1 LINSKKLPEH
11 WLPSEA
17 SMGSFILWCSIYA
30 GTATYLLQHFSGA
43 ASACPIWIPAGIGLG
58 FLLIYGWR
66 YWPVIFIGA
75 ILGEIGG
82 GHTLLMSVCLAT
94 GALFA
99 NIVAYAMLKIARF
112 NRELLTLR
120 DFILLVVISAFAAIV
135 STSINIEFLK
145 MGEILVGDAYEVYT
159 KWYTGD
165 FFGMAFFTPVLLI
178 LRQPFFSKWSIQKK
192 TSFGLALL
200 AMLILGQIIFFGW
213 FADVVGNI
221 SNRANLLIFAMILF
235 GFYFGRS
242 GVVIL
247 FAVVLLQATLSTI
260 YGNGFFGPEMYGM
273 PGSMYI
279 WSYLAVMV
287 SSGLIVSLVI
297 KRLNTKNQLLQEA
310 ADAVIKTEG
319 YFKEMVNKTPIL
331 IAAFDS
337 SLIKLDFINPYFT
350 DVLGYSKTDLIEND
364 NFWTMTFPNL
374 TSNKI
379 DLKQIWKSPNQTQ
392 DYSDVN
398 FLVESDVVCKD
409 GALKTIA
416 WGYFV
421 TQKNIVIYGQDI
433 TDQKNSK
440 KLLSVTSAVYK
451 TMGEAV
457 VIQDADNCILV
468 VNEAFCRLTNYSEA
482 ELIGQSFYNFFA
494 FPKLE
499 NSIFPEISTLLE
511 NLGRW
516 EGEVAVI
523 AKDGIQIPRFIS
535 LHSSPGDSGG
545 SPQIIAL
552 VSEVTNFRKA
562 QELIFQQANYDSLTL
577 LPNRRLLIDLLSKS
591 IQEARIKKQITAVIY
606 LDIDHFKNFND
617 SRGHDFGDELL
628 IAFSIRLKE
637 VIRDC
642 DVVARMGGDEFVIFL
657 NNLDGVESIDPIVK
671 SISISLT
678 EPVNV
683 NGSSIYTTSSLGIS
697 VFPDHADNPK
707 SLLLAADQAMY
718 TAKSLGRNNYQF
730 FSSMLKETASYR
742 AGMLT
747 ELRFALESNQ
757 FELYYQPIFNLETN
771 TIAHA
776 EALLRWRRKNGE
788 LVLPSNFINESE
800 ESGLIIE
807 LGDWVMKE
815 VIAFMSSIKPKP
827 GFSMAINVSALQLSS
842 AQHSA
847 LHWLDLMKSSGLS
860 PKLFTF
866 EITERIMLVKSERVL
881 GKIAL
886 LQAEGCKFSIDDFGV
901 GYSSL
906 GIIKNF
912 NFDYIKI
919 DGSFINKIGQKGPDS
934 YMVSAIIAMAQAL
947 NLKTIAESVETAEQS
962 TIVKKMGCT
971 YAQGY
976 YYAEPMPEHQF
987 RQLLG

>member
-1 LINSKKLPEH
+1 LINHKKLPEH
-11 WLPSEA
+11 WWPSKA
-17 SMGSFILWCSIYA
+17 KMGTFILWCAIYA
-30 GTATYLLQHFSGA
+30 GTATFLLKHFSGA
-43 ASACPIWIPAGIGLG
+43 AGECPIWIPSGIGLG

-75 ILGEIGG
+75 ILGEFGG
-82 GHTLLMSVCLAT
+82 GHTLFMSVCLAT
-94 GALFA
+94 GALLGNA
-99 NIVAYAMLKIARF
+99 VAYTALRMARF
-112 NRELLTLR
+112 DWQLLALK
-120 DFILLVVISAFAAIV
+120 DFILLIVISALAAIV

-145 MGEILVGDAYEVYT
+145 MGDLLVGDAYEVYA
-159 KWYTGD
+159 KWYIGD

-178 LRQPFFSKWSIQKK
+178 LRQPLISEWSIQKK
-192 TSFGLALL
+192 TSFAIALL
-200 AMLILGQIIFFGW
+200 AMFFFGQMIFFGW
-213 FADVVGNI
+213 FADLTGNI
-221 SNRANLLIFAMILF
+221 TSRAGLVFFAMILF
-235 GFYFGRS
+235 GYFFGRS
-242 GVVIL
+242 GAILL
-247 FAVVLLQATLSTI
+247 FAMILMQTTLSTI

-279 WSYLAVMV
+279 WTYLAVMLT
-287 SSGLIVSLVI
+287 SGLIVSLAI
-297 KRLNTKNQLLQEA
+297 KRFNIKNQLLQEA
-310 ADAVIKTEG
+310 ADAVLKTEG

-337 SLIKLDFINPYFT
+337 RMIELDFINPYFT
-350 DVLGYSKTDLIEND
+350 DVLGYSKTDLIENN
-364 NFWTMTFPNL
+364 NFWTMAFPNL
-374 TSNKI
+374 ASNKI
-379 DLKQIWKSPNQTQ
+379 DFKQIWKSPNQTQ
-392 DYSDVN
+392 DYSDSN
-398 FLVESDVVCKD
+398 LLVESDVVCKD

-421 TQKNIVIYGQDI
+421 TPKNIVIYGQDI

-457 VIQDADNCILV
+457 VIQDADNRILV

-523 AKDGIQIPRFIS
+523 AKDGTQIPRFIS

-545 SPQIIAL
+545 SPQVIAL

-577 LPNRRLLIDLLSKS
+577 LPNRRLLIELLSKS
-591 IQEARIKKQITAVIY
+591 IQEARNKKQITAVIY
-606 LDIDHFKNFND
+606 LDIDNFKNFND

-628 IAFSIRLKE
+628 LAFSIRLKE
-637 VIRDC
+637 VIREV

-657 NNLDGVESIDPIVK
+657 NNLDSVESIYPILK
-671 SISISLT
+671 GISISLT
-678 EPVNV
+678 EPISV

-718 TAKSLGRNNYQF
+718 LAKSLGRNNYQF
-730 FSSMLKETASYR
+730 FSAMLKETASYR

-747 ELRFALESNQ
+747 ELRLALESNQ
-757 FELYYQPIFNLETN
+757 FEMFYQPIFNLETN
-771 TIAHA
+771 AIEHA

-815 VIAFMSSIKPKP
+815 VVAFLSSIKVKP

-847 LHWLDLMKSSGLS
+847 SNWLDLMKSSGLS
-860 PKLFTF
+860 PDMFTF
-866 EITERIMLVKSERVL
+866 EITERIMLIKSERVL
-881 GKIAL
+881 SKVAL

-912 NFDYIKI
+912 SFDYIKI
-919 DGSFINKIGQKGPDS
+919 DGGFISKIGQQGPDS
-934 YMVSAIIAMAQAL
+934 YMVAAIIAMARAL
-947 NLKTIAESVETAEQS
+947 NLKTIAEGVETAEQANA
-962 TIVKKMGCT
+962 VKQMGCS

>member
-1 LINSKKLPEH
+1 LIHSKKLPEQ
-11 WLPSEA
+11 WLPSKAKMA
-17 SMGSFILWCSIYA
+17 SLVLRCAVYA
-30 GTATYLLQHFSGA
+30 GTATFLLKHFSGA
-43 ASACPIWIPAGIGLG
+43 AGECPIWIPSGIGLG
-58 FLLIYGWR
+58 FLLLYGWR

-75 ILGEIGG
+75 TLGEFGG
-82 GHTLLMSVCLAT
+82 GHTLYMSVCLAT
-94 GALFA
+94 GALLG

-112 NRELLTLR
+112 DRELSTLK

-145 MGEILVGDAYEVYT
+145 IEDLLVGDLFQIYS

-178 LRQPFFSKWSIQKK
+178 LSQPLFSGWSIQKK
-192 TSFGLALL
+192 TIFGIALL
-200 AMLILGQIIFFGW
+200 AMFFVGQMFFFGW
-213 FADVVGNI
+213 FSEVIGNI
-221 SNRANLLIFAMILF
+221 SSRAGLVFFPMILF
-235 GFYFGRS
+235 GYYFGRS
-242 GVVIL
+242 GAIIL
-247 FAVVLLQATLSTI
+247 FAMILLQATLSTI
-260 YGNGFFGPEMYGM
+260 YGNGFFGPEMYGI

-279 WSYLAVMV
+279 WTYLAIMLTT
-287 SSGLIVSLVI
+287 GLIVSLVI
-297 KRLNTKNQLLQEA
+297 NRFNIKNQLLKES
-310 ADAVIKTEG
+310 ADAVLKTEG
-319 YFKEMVNKTPIL
+319 YFKEMVNKTPVL

-337 SLIKLDFINPYFT
+337 SLIKLDFVNPYFT
-350 DVLGYSKTDLIEND
+350 DVLGYSKTDLIKND
-364 NFWTMTFPNL
+364 NFWTMAFPNL
-374 TSNKI
+374 ASNKI

-421 TQKNIVIYGQDI
+421 TEKNIVVYGQDI
-433 TDQKNSK
+433 TDQNNSK
-440 KLLSVTSAVYK
+440 KILSVTSAVYK

-457 VIQDADNCILV
+457 VIQDADNRILV

-482 ELIGQSFYNFFA
+482 ELIGHSFYNFFV

-499 NSIFPEISTLLE
+499 NSVFTEISALLE

-523 AKDGIQIPRFIS
+523 AKDGTHIPRFIT
-535 LHSSPGDSGG
+535 LHSSPNDLGAT
-545 SPQIIAL
+545 PQIIAL

-577 LPNRRLLIDLLSKS
+577 LPNRRLLIELLSKS
-591 IQEARIKKQITAVIY
+591 IQDAKKKKQITAVIY
-606 LDIDHFKNFND
+606 LDIDNFKSFND

-628 IAFSIRLKE
+628 LAFSIRLKE
-637 VIRDC
+637 VIRAC
-642 DVVARMGGDEFVIFL
+642 DVVARMGGDEFVILL
-657 NNLDGVESIDPIVK
+657 NNLDGVESIDPIVRG
-671 SISISLT
+671 ISISLI
-678 EPVNV
+678 EPISV
-683 NGSSIYTTSSLGIS
+683 NGSLIYTTSSLGIS

-718 TAKSLGRNNYQF
+718 TAKSVGRNNYQF
-730 FSSMLKETASYR
+730 FSSMLKDDASYR

-747 ELRFALESNQ
+747 ELRLALESNQ
-757 FELYYQPIFNLETN
+757 FEMYYQPIFNLETN
-771 TIAHA
+771 AIAHV

-815 VIAFMSSIKPKP
+815 VVALMSLIKPKP
-827 GFSMAINVSALQLSS
+827 SFSVAINISAMQLSS

-847 LHWLDLMKSSGLS
+847 LHWLDLIKSSGLS
-860 PKLFTF
+860 PELFTF

-906 GIIKNF
+906 GTIKNF
-912 NFDYIKI
+912 SFDYIKI
-919 DGSFINKIGQKGPDS
+919 DGGFISKIGQKGPDS
-934 YMVSAIIAMAQAL
+934 YMVAAIIAMAGAL
-947 NLKTIAESVETAEQS
+947 NIKTIAEGVETAEQANA
-962 TIVKKMGCT
+962 VKQMGCS

-976 YYAEPMPEHQF
+976 YYAEPMPEHQL